1 MEPPQKR
8 AKQLLEVL
16 GNLVDPKPHR
26 SLIEPFKEP
35 CQESLRNLVV
45 AQSSRWITTGR
56 EGGNPNPRTGS
67 NPSGKVLGFWTLVFG
82 DYVWGSGF

>member
-35 CQESLRNLVV
+35 CQESFKEPSCGSELKVDYNR
-45 AQSSRWITTGR
+45 S
-56 EGGNPNPRTGS
+56 GG
-67 NPSGKVLGFWTLVFG
+67 GKSESEDRLESFR
-82 DYVWGSGF
+82 